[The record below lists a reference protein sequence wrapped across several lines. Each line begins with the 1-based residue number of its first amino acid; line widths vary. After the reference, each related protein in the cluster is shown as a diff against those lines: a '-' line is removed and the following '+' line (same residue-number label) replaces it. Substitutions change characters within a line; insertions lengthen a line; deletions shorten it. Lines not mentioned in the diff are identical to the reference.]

1 VDAEAE
7 RRFREFVAGRS
18 AALFRLAY
26 ILTGDHH
33 QAEDL
38 LQTALVRTAPTRSR
52 CGSGCTTP
60 CAGSPRQGLLRRCRG
75 RHGDGARPRLAERSA
90 ADATAAGRPARRA
103 GAPAGERTGVRRV
116 PDRRR
121 LRRSGGPR
129 AGTHLADP
137 RTGTY
142 STFPVSAQISPDGRK
157 AVYPEAPATG
167 RTGEL
172 PTDRVTI
179 EDLLTDQK
187 QAISLPWAATAFAW
201 SPDSGTVLG
210 TVVSAAGDPATSR
223 SRRLGFVL
231 LRPGADQPT
240 FVPVATGG
248 CGGESGDDPGDVEAD
263 AFGWRGGEVYA
274 LRSDPD
280 RPHSCVLTY
289 YGLDGVAHRS
299 LPWPGEVV
307 SVSPDRS
314 LLLVLDREPDP
325 AFGNA
330 VADRYRVVDAV
341 TGRRLG
347 AFPANETTGTPL
359 AWMDGRHLF
368 TRQGGSGTPSR
379 LVATDVN
386 GHVTRVLSRWGRAL
400 DLQFIPVG
408 P

>member
-1 VDAEAE
+1 
-7 RRFREFVAGRS
+7 
-18 AALFRLAY
+18 
-26 ILTGDHH
+26 
-33 QAEDL
+33 
-38 LQTALVRTAPTRSR
+38 
-52 CGSGCTTP
+52 
-60 CAGSPRQGLLRRCRG
+60 
-75 RHGDGARPRLAERSA
+75 
-90 ADATAAGRPARRA
+90 
-103 GAPAGERTGVRRV
+103 
-116 PDRRR
+116 
-121 LRRSGGPR
+121 
-129 AGTHLADP
+129 
-137 RTGTY
+137 
-142 STFPVSAQISPDGRK
+142 
-157 AVYPEAPATG
+157 
-167 RTGEL
+167 
-172 PTDRVTI
+172 
-179 EDLLTDQK
+179 
-187 QAISLPWAATAFAW
+187 
-201 SPDSGTVLG
+201 
-210 TVVSAAGDPATSR
+210 VVSAVGDPATSR

-274 LRSDPD
+274 LGSDPG

-299 LPWPGEVV
+299 LPSPGEVV